1 MRDVALEEA
10 GVQPTPQGWGR
21 DQEQRLCPSRLE
33 PGSPPTAGQEQRAA
47 RDRGRG
53 LRALALRAQAGWS
66 QAAPSTAGQEQRA
79 ARDRGRGLRA
89 LALLFLGHLA
99 QPRPPA
105 ASRSP
110 VGADAD
116 VVHVELD
123 GLGLLLVLEVVI
135 GQEVVE
141 LVDHWRGGVGPFREA
156 GHLAGERASVRG

>member
-21 DQEQRLCPSRLE
+21 DQEQRLCASRLE
-33 PGSPPTAGQEQRAA
+33 PGSPP
-47 RDRGRG
+47 
-53 LRALALRAQAGWS
+53 
-66 QAAPSTAGQEQRA
+66 TAGQEQRA

>member
-10 GVQPTPQGWGR
+10 GVQPTPQGWGPGPGA
-21 DQEQRLCPSRLE
+21 EAAPKLE
-33 PGSPPTAGQEQRAA
+33 PGSPPTAGQ
-47 RDRGRG
+47 G
-53 LRALALRAQAGWS
+53 
-66 QAAPSTAGQEQRA
+66 QRA

-105 ASRSP
+105 ASCSP

-141 LVDHWRGGVGPFREA
+141 LVDHWRGGVSPFREA

>member
-33 PGSPPTAGQEQRAA
+33 PGSPP
-47 RDRGRG
+47 
-53 LRALALRAQAGWS
+53 
-66 QAAPSTAGQEQRA
+66 TAGQEQRA

>member
-1 MRDVALEEA
+1 MS
-10 GVQPTPQGWGR
+10 
-21 DQEQRLCPSRLE
+21 SRL
-33 PGSPPTAGQEQRAA
+33 PRAGGGTRSRGCAQAGWSQAAPPTAGQEQRAA